1 MVQASA
7 TEGRSLDLA
16 FADFMQKTEMYLN
29 DQTMGNS
36 RLYKDCK
43 GTKLEGAALN
53 VLHELCVDTPF
64 KKEDIILVSGHTF
77 PDIETRPC
85 YGVEVKTTEKDSW
98 TSTGSSIVEST
109 RNEDIKRIYMLFAK
123 LGGARAEFRC
133 RPYEKC
139 LSNIAV
145 THSPRYLIDM
155 NLSQTGSPTIFDKM
169 STDYDDFRVLDEH
182 EKVAKLRQY
191 YKKQAAINGKLQMPW
206 WMGETELTEAAEAA
220 APVVTLYNDK
230 NIAEKE
236 KINVRMFVLF
246 PYDVIHGKYQRAAL
260 WMCTRFSVIMPNMR
274 DIFSA
279 GGKVECLGKSVLPS
293 KMPQVLQRIYNY
305 REDIVALLKHLDAQ
319 TMADIAYNWDDADM
333 SKDPLEAW
341 LDKVNFAFYK
351 HKELKGLDIRKL
363 FSDVI

>member
-7 TEGRSLDLA
+7 YDGNALDLA
-16 FADFMQKTEMYLN
+16 FADFMCKTEAYLN
-29 DQTMGNS
+29 DQTMGDA

-43 GTKLEGAALN
+43 GTRLENVALR
-53 VLHELCVDTPF
+53 VLHKLCVDTPF
-64 KKEDIILVSGHTF
+64 KKENIILVSGHSF

-109 RNEDIKRIYMLFAK
+109 RNENIKRIYMLFGK
-123 LGGARAEFRC
+123 LGGERAEFRC

-155 NLSQTGSPTIFDKM
+155 DLSQNGSPTIFDKM
-169 STDYDDFRVLDEH
+169 AIGYDEFRVLDEC
-182 EKVAKLRQY
+182 EKVLRLRKY
-191 YKKQAAINGKLQMPW
+191 YKKQAIANGKMQMPW
-206 WMGETELTEAAEAA
+206 WMGETESTEAT
-220 APVVTLYNDK
+220 APVVSLYNEQSAALKD
-230 NIAEKE
+230 

-246 PYDVIHGKYQRAAL
+246 PFDIIHGKYQRAAL

-279 GGKVECLGKSVLPS
+279 GGKIECLGKLALSD

-305 REDIVALLKHLDAQ
+305 RVDIVALLKHLDSQ
-319 TMADIAYNWDDADM
+319 TFTDIAYNWDDMDLQ
-333 SKDPLEAW
+333 KPPLDAW
-341 LDKVNFAFYK
+341 LDKVNYAFAR
-351 HKELKGLDIRKL
+351 HRELSGLDIREI
-363 FSDVI
+363 FSDVL